1 MAGVCTGSAATCDPL
16 PNAGCQAGF
25 SCQINIPYFSPS
37 DISCRP
43 AGTTPP
49 DAACSP
55 SALCAP
61 GSGCVLTDAMG
72 DGNCRQYCDLT
83 AMPAACPAGDHCA
96 SIMDP
101 TIGICVP

>member
-1 MAGVCTGSAATCDPL
+1 
-16 PNAGCQAGF
+16 
-25 SCQINIPYFSPS
+25 
-37 DISCRP
+37 
-43 AGTTPP
+43 
-49 DAACSP
+49 
-55 SALCAP
+55 
-61 GSGCVLTDAMG
+61 MG